1 MQDHAYMK
9 FDNNESE
16 TKNHAKSTVNLFMLS
31 YLQRP
36 V

>member
-1 MQDHAYMK
+1 MK

-31 YLQRP
+31 YLQQRP